1 MRKLLAGAFVLVAAL
16 QPAVAAPSRKPP
28 PLSIGIREEAA
39 LRHMVADME
48 RAWRARDAE
57 AYAAQFTDDAEHIN
71 AYGMW
76 WRGRREIAEAMKF
89 VLDRI
94 YPGNPITSDQV
105 SVLPLTKEIAI
116 VQYRWHLNSYADPDG
131 TKHVNPQGRITQVVV
146 KRPEGWRI
154 RTFQSTFIN
163 PHVRQVR

>member
-16 QPAVAAPSRKPP
+16 QPAAAAPSRKPP
-28 PLSIGIREEAA
+28 PLSISIREEAA

-48 RAWRARDAE
+48 RAWRAPDAE
-57 AYAAQFTDDAEHIN
+57 ASAAQFTDDAEHIN
-71 AYGMW
+71 ACGMW

-94 YPGNPITSDQV
+94 YPGNPISSDQV